1 MTPEQQAYLDTL
13 TEQLR
18 QAKQTI
24 EQWTTYKSQLQ
35 DAIIALSG
43 NDTEAVYADLEK
55 TCKGSKKTKLG
66 PFEISYT
73 VEMSYDQGRMV
84 SLVGQHPE
92 LIGTLVKI
100 EYKPE
105 SAAKVYA
112 FLKDDSE
119 LAQKLRPCLKV
130 ARRGP
135 YVTEVK
141 AKEADE

>member
-13 TEQLR
+13 TDNLR

-24 EQWTTYKSQLQ
+24 EQWTIYKSQLQ

-43 NDTEAVYADLEK
+43 DDTDTVYAKLEAD
-55 TCKGSKKTKLG
+55 CKGSKKTKLG
-66 PFEISYT
+66 PFEIGYT
-73 VEMSYDQGRMV
+73 VEMSYDQGRML

-100 EYKPE
+100 EYAPV
-105 SAAKVYA
+105 SASKVYA

-135 YVTEVK
+135 YLAEVK
-141 AKEADE
+141 AKETGE